1 MALYPS
7 PLPRNWIHD
16 VFPSFHGADVRK
28 KILSHVLKEFKR
40 RGIDTFIDNNIERSK
55 SIGPKLI
62 EAIRG
67 SRVAIVLLSKNYAS
81 STWCLNELVE
91 ITKCRREFGQ
101 TVMPVFYEVDPSDV
115 KKQSGEF
122 GKVFQD
128 ICNGKKEEDTRTWRE
143 ALVEVAT
150 IAGEHSSNW
159 CSEAEMIEKIA
170 ADISNVL
177 NDSVPSN
184 YCDSLVGVGA
194 HMEKMRSLLSL
205 ECDEVRMVGIWG
217 PAGIGKTT
225 IARALYENLC
235 SNFTHTAFMESLK
248 GGYTRNYLE
257 NYEYMLQLQE
267 QLLSKT
273 FSHKELK
280 IGHLGVAQ
288 ERLKNKKVLI
298 VLDDVDRLVQLNA
311 MADKPEWFGC
321 GSRIIITTE
330 DLNLLKAH
338 GIDHIYKVDYPID
351 EEALQIFCTYAFGQN
366 SPEDGFEELA
376 LEVTN
381 LSGKLPL
388 GLSIMGS
395 YFRGMSKHEWINALP
410 RLRSRLPDDIK
421 SILRFSYD
429 ALCDKDKELFLY
441 IACFF
446 NLKSI
451 ETLEDHLEGT
461 FLSLSHGL
469 HILAERSLISREYGF
484 VKMHSLLVQLGR
496 DIVLSQSMY
505 EPGRRQF
512 LVDAKDICEVLA
524 NETGSESVVGMDLD
538 LSEINREFNISDI
551 TFKRMCNLQF
561 LRFYSRFDDNGD
573 SKLHSPQNLKYLSL
587 KLRLLHWDYF
597 PATSLPSRFSTEF
610 LVELNM
616 RNSKLN
622 KLWEGVQPLQ
632 NLRWV
637 DLSHSSDM
645 KELPDLSTA
654 TNLLSLDLS
663 YCTSLME
670 LPFSVGNATNLLI
683 LNIEYCNNLVE
694 IPSSIENIH
703 NVKIFFAGCSSLVKL
718 PSCVWNITSLTT
730 FNLQSFSSL
739 VQSPLMWNA
748 KNFQELDLSGCSS
761 LKILPPIVIDT
772 KSKVSLLNGY
782 SHSAEFP
789 SSVGSVNNLIEL
801 ILSNCS
807 SLVDANSLGILD
819 LSGCSS
825 PTKLPSSIGSIG
837 NSNGFRKMLNF
848 TGCSSLKKLPS
859 SIGSVNNLFELV
871 LSNCS
876 SLAELPVSIG
886 NATSLRTLDLS
897 GCSSLVELPASI
909 GNATILRTLDL
920 SGCSSLKVL
929 PYCIEKRTVK
939 PEVLPTKLNF
949 QSLGALD
956 LPERTIGKSFHRSLL
971 PKTAGKVKISIFVSP
986 CFLSV

>member
-505 EPGRRQF
+505 EPGKRQF

-683 LNIEYCNNLVE
+683 LNIEYCNNL
-694 IPSSIENIH
+694 
-703 NVKIFFAGCSSLVKL
+703 
-718 PSCVWNITSLTT
+718 
-730 FNLQSFSSL
+730 
-739 VQSPLMWNA
+739 
-748 KNFQELDLSGCSS
+748 
-761 LKILPPIVIDT
+761 
-772 KSKVSLLNGY
+772 
-782 SHSAEFP
+782 
-789 SSVGSVNNLIEL
+789 
-801 ILSNCS
+801 
-807 SLVDANSLGILD
+807 
-819 LSGCSS
+819 
-825 PTKLPSSIGSIG
+825 LPSSIGSIG

-920 SGCSSLKVL
+920 SGCSSLK
-929 PYCIEKRTVK
+929 

-971 PKTAGKVKISIFVSP
+971 PKTAEHPTTHQQPRASGMALTSGDNTKGDTLRLTTKN
-986 CFLSV
+986 LSVTNLAHQLLTVPTYRMVEASMADAVEIEHLINFHKILTVQKLVASGSLFLDLSDFLYQKRYDTVKSLVCTSGCSRLRRFDKRTAKAEKVLEICIGTGPNMR